1 MAGKRQLSFQKF
13 GVCTS
18 NLTFSCALS
27 NVLGF
32 SVLGGLDLLY
42 LLCY

>member
-1 MAGKRQLSFQKF
+1 MAGKRQLSYQKF

-18 NLTFSCALS
+18 NLTFGGALS

-42 LLCY
+42 LFCY